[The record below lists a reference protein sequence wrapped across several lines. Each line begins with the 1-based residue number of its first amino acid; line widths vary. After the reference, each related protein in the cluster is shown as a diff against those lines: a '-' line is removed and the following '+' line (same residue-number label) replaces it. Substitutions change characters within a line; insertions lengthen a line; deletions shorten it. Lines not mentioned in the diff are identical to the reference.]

1 MKRIIGLI
9 MFSVFTITLLGQ
21 NTVDEMFET
30 CSEDKGF
37 INITLSG
44 SFFKML
50 RSRDDC
56 CSGQAWPA
64 EVTSVRILFPGEEQ
78 KKRTNFMA
86 MIKRNR
92 DLKYYEDYMSVKE
105 KDQEIRMLVKADGK
119 MIREFLLVGGGE
131 DNFILQVKGRI
142 TLEEAE
148 ELSRELRN
156 DKARKTI
163 SGL

>member
-1 MKRIIGLI
+1 
-9 MFSVFTITLLGQ
+9 
-21 NTVDEMFET
+21 
-30 CSEDKGF
+30 
-37 INITLSG
+37 
-44 SFFKML
+44 
-50 RSRDDC
+50 
-56 CSGQAWPA
+56 
-64 EVTSVRILFPGEEQ
+64 
-78 KKRTNFMA
+78 MA